1 METPELSDPARPEYW
16 EGEGIDLRLNPARPI
31 DAAGLVDFVR
41 GDLGLRA
48 ATILATSG
56 SSGEAKFVLLH
67 RAALLASARAVA
79 ERCAITGEDL
89 AYCQLPDFHVGGLAI
104 YARAQVTGSRVRRG
118 DPGDWRREGRAF
130 VRGVEESGATLASLT
145 PTHLHDLVGQGVRAP
160 RSLRG
165 VLLGGGPIDP
175 AVAVRGRELGWP
187 LWATYGMSEASSQ
200 IATAVDAEL
209 EWLPLLRGVEARLD
223 GEGRLGLR
231 GPMLFEGYL
240 RREGGGWAF
249 DPARDEEGWFRSGD
263 RAELREEGGGGG
275 EGEEGGAE
283 GGVRLR
289 FLGRADDLVKI
300 SGEWVSRERLERHRR
315 ALGIPGTVVAVPDR
329 RRGHRMVLVASG
341 AAEAEAPAL
350 LQRFNAGLPGI
361 ERAAACSVVGELPR
375 SPAGKLDLEAL
386 RQALFQE
393 VEDAPRDR
401 TQPGR

>member
-16 EGEGIDLRLNPARPI
+16 EGEGIDLRLNPARPV
-31 DAAGLVDFVR
+31 DATGLVDFVR

-56 SSGEAKFVLLH
+56 SSGEAKFVLLR

-79 ERCAITGEDL
+79 ERCGITSGDL
-89 AYCQLPDFHVGGLAI
+89 AYCQLPEFHVGGLAI
-104 YARAQVTGSRVRRG
+104 HARAQVTGSRVRRG

-145 PTHLHDLVGQGVRAP
+145 PTHLHDLVKQGVPAP

-175 AVAVRGRELGWP
+175 VVAARGRELGWP

-209 EWLPLLRGVEARLD
+209 EWLPLIRGVEARLD

-249 DPARDEEGWFRSGD
+249 DPARDEAGWFRSGD
-263 RAELREEGGGGG
+263 RAELREAGGDGEGG
-275 EGEEGGAE
+275 GEEGGM
-283 GGVRLR
+283 RLR

-329 RRGHRMVLVASG
+329 RRGHRMVLVVSG
-341 AAEAEAPAL
+341 EEDSEAPDAAVQSEQL
-350 LQRFNAGLPGI
+350 DRFNAGLPGI
-361 ERAAACSVVGELPR
+361 ERAAECLGLAVLPR
-375 SPAGKLDLEAL
+375 TPVGKIDFEAL
-386 RQALFQE
+386 CGL
-393 VEDAPRDR
+393 VEP
-401 TQPGR
+401 